1 MGYFAL
7 PTEKTIEGYL
17 RAVIA
22 NIELYLEDEGDY
34 RYLLDQFA
42 LGNLER
48 AIDELE
54 KNSGHQKVD
63 GG

>member
-7 PTEKTIEGYL
+7 PTEQTVEGYL
-17 RAVIA
+17 RAAID
-22 NIELYLEDEGDY
+22 NIELYLEDGDY

-54 KNSGHQKVD
+54 KK
-63 GG
+63 